1 VKIVLIGAGSFVFG
15 PSVLL
20 QAIVEQRLDGA
31 QLVMLDVDGE
41 VANLMAG
48 VGNRMAR
55 DAGVNI
61 QVIASTNRFDALAN
75 ADFVINCAAR
85 QLYSR
90 FQRDCQ
96 ITRDIYPEHLITE
109 FGGVQ
114 GISYSLRQIALLEE
128 IIADM
133 KKQCPNAWLFNVAN
147 PLPRVAQAAHELGIK
162 TVGFCSAS
170 QETYAVLWQLFTGE
184 KTHYP
189 WPAPSANWQLT
200 MAGTN
205 HFSWL
210 LQFTEKSTGKDLL
223 PELAAKL
230 RAGASIGQKRS
241 EKLFQQTGCL
251 LFPNDNHTKDFLQPD
266 GTVTDSTMAG
276 HGDASERQARLTL
289 LKDIAEGKSPV
300 DPLLTHRSW
309 EHPLAL
315 VAALTRNKP
324 AAFHSL
330 NLINHGQL
338 PQLPRNV
345 FVETPATADARGI
358 VPQTL
363 TLPAP
368 VLPYVQNAAAVSD
381 TIVQAAL
388 KRSKRLLRDAIER
401 DPTILDKKRGLAA
414 LEACLT
420 AHADV
425 LPTYS

>member
-1 VKIVLIGAGSFVFG
+1 MKIVLIGAGSFVFG
-15 PSVLL
+15 PSVLT
-20 QAIVEQRLDGA
+20 QAILEHRLDGVE
-31 QLVMLDVDGE
+31 LVMLDVDGE
-41 VANLMAG
+41 VAGLMAG
-48 VGNRMAR
+48 IGNRLAR
-55 DAGVNI
+55 DTGVKAT
-61 QVIASTNRFDALAN
+61 VVSSTNRFDALAN

-96 ITRDIYPEHLITE
+96 VIHDTYPDHLITE

-128 IIADM
+128 IIADI

-147 PLPRVAQAAHELGIK
+147 PLPRVAQAAHQLGIK

-184 KTHYP
+184 NTHYP
-189 WPAPSANWQLT
+189 WPAASANWHLT

-210 LQFTEKSTGKDLL
+210 LKFTEKHTGKDLL

-241 EKLFQQTGCL
+241 EKLFQQTGYL
-251 LFPNDNHTKDFLQPD
+251 LFPNDNHTKDFLPPD
-266 GTVTDSTMAG
+266 GTVTDRTMAG
-276 HGDASERQARLTL
+276 HGDASERQARLKL
-289 LKDIAEGKSPV
+289 LKDIADGKSPI
-300 DPLLTHRSW
+300 DPLLAHPSW

-315 VAALTRNKP
+315 IAALTHNKP
-324 AAFHSL
+324 GTFHSL
-330 NLINHGQL
+330 NLINNGQL

-363 TLPAP
+363 TLPP
-368 VLPYVQNAAAVSD
+368 TVLPYVQSAAAVTD
-381 TIVQAAL
+381 AIVQAAL
-388 KRSKRLLRDAIER
+388 QRSKRLLRDAIEI
-401 DPTILDKKRGLAA
+401 DPTILDKNRGLTA

-425 LPTYS
+425 LPAFT